1 MDSPKKSSAP
11 VSIWW
16 FAFGYFAAYAPY
28 AALTKAVTKGALPG
42 QTRIVD
48 GYEILPLSVVCSLV
62 GMLIFITRKGW
73 WRYAGRG
80 KLFGLDLPM
89 PNRWT
94 GFSGVCTA
102 IVIITTT
109 LAYTFKGV
117 SIVFV
122 MLLMRGGV
130 LVIAPINDRLAKR
143 PVKWYSWVG
152 LALSLVALV
161 VADRSGDYTIT
172 TVCAI
177 DVIAYLF
184 GYFVRLRFMSK
195 LAKSD
200 DPNANLRYFVEEQ
213 MVGTPF
219 LLLSLLTVALVA
231 PLTHGGGF
239 GDFATSVRHGFGSF
253 FSREAVVVGVV
264 AFIGVLSQGTG
275 IFGGL
280 ILLDKR
286 ENSYCVP
293 VNRASSILAGLV
305 ASVGLYLFLKQPPPS
320 KGELAGAAL
329 IVAAISML
337 SVPPL
342 LEKRRAAKAAA

>member
-1 MDSPKKSSAP
+1 MEPAPKAP
-11 VSIWW
+11 PSIWW

-28 AALTKAVTKGALPG
+28 AALTKAVTKGVLPG
-42 QTRIVD
+42 QLRPVD
-48 GYEILPLSVVCSLV
+48 GYEILPLSVACSLV
-62 GMLIFITRKGW
+62 GMLVFITTKGW

-80 KLFGLDLPM
+80 SLFGRDVPM

-102 IVIITTT
+102 IVVITTT

-130 LVIAPINDRLAKR
+130 LVIAPINDRLSKR
-143 PVKWYSWVG
+143 PVKWYSWIG

-161 VADRSGDYTIT
+161 VADRSGDYKIT

-177 DVIAYLF
+177 DVVAYLF

-200 DPNANLRYFVEEQ
+200 DPNANIRYFVEEQ

-219 LLLSLLTVALVA
+219 LLLSLLVVALTA
-231 PLTHGGGF
+231 PLASGGF
-239 GDFATSVRHGFGSF
+239 GEFARAVRAGFGSF
-253 FSREAVVVGVV
+253 FGREAVVVAVV

-305 ASVGLYLFLKQPPPS
+305 ASFGLFLFLRQPAPS
-320 KGELAGAAL
+320 GGELVGASL
-329 IVAAISML
+329 IVGAIAML

-342 LEKRRAAKAAA
+342 LEKRRAAKASA